1 MVHGGVDLLT
11 ARALSLLLADLA
23 LTERKAPPTAAA

>member
-11 ARALSLLLADLA
+11 ARALSLLAGLA